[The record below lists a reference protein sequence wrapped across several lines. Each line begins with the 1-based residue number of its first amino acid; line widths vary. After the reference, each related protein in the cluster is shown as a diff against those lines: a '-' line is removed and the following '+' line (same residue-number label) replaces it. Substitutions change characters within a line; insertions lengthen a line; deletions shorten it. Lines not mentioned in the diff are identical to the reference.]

1 LSGIPLVLLVL
12 SNGGKLLQD
21 LPHALLGQLR
31 RLCGGSGRAGS
42 GRAEQHSPVSGGALF
57 LMLAAYWLC
66 GSLMYVLME
75 AESQRW
81 SAFEALYYVITCHAT
96 LGLGDYEPAQR
107 PIESAAAVACLWLHM
122 VYVLLG
128 IIALGIIHEN
138 LRNWQRSL
146 IVGVADKVAASASAS
161 VRFLPLPRPQG
172 AGAAARV
179 GTGGDADAEQA
190 PDTAPGTGGTT
201 ETCTTGGLDELTDQQ
216 PANDNSSSEQQQQP
230 AQPTANYRGIGS
242 AGPRAW
248 GDL

>member
-1 LSGIPLVLLVL
+1 MLLVL

-107 PIESAAAVACLWLHM
+107 APPDRVRRCGGVPLAA
-122 VYVLLG
+122 YG
-128 IIALGIIHEN
+128 
-138 LRNWQRSL
+138 LR
-146 IVGVADKVAASASAS
+146 
-161 VRFLPLPRPQG
+161 
-172 AGAAARV
+172 AARHHRP
-179 GTGGDADAEQA
+179 GD
-190 PDTAPGTGGTT
+190 PDHHHPG
-201 ETCTTGGLDELTDQQ
+201 
-216 PANDNSSSEQQQQP
+216 
-230 AQPTANYRGIGS
+230 
-242 AGPRAW
+242 
-248 GDL
+248 